1 VGRAGVALVRWV
13 AVAVVAAVVVAAVV
27 VAVAG
32 CGSERKPG
40 SPVSIPASLVAEA
53 RPIGRGVRFD
63 PAVRGRVL
71 GQCRQALGP
80 RSGVHVEVF
89 AADRVVLLGAGI
101 GTRPP
106 RRFSYGRVTA
116 AGCYGELVTLE
127 PTGLL
132 LLRPGARLS
141 VGDLF
146 RSWGQS
152 LTAREMAGFRV
163 PAGSR
168 VRAYVSG
175 RRWTGPVARIPLVSH
190 AEIVLEIGPYVPP
203 HSAYSF
209 PPGT

>member
-1 VGRAGVALVRWV
+1 M
-13 AVAVVAAVVVAAVV
+13 
-27 VAVAG
+27 
-32 CGSERKPG
+32 
-40 SPVSIPASLVAEA
+40 PASLVAQA
-53 RPIGRGVRFD
+53 RPIGQGVRFD
-63 PAVRGRVL
+63 PPVRGPVL

-80 RSGVHVEVF
+80 RAGVHVEVF
-89 AADRVVLLGAGI
+89 AADRVVLLAAGI
-101 GTRPP
+101 GTRSP

-132 LLRPGARLS
+132 LLRPDARLS

-152 LTAREMAGFRV
+152 LKAREMAGFRV
-163 PAGSR
+163 PAGSG
-168 VRAYVSG
+168 VRAYVNG
-175 RRWTGPVARIPLVSH
+175 RRWTRPVARIPLVRH

-203 HSAYSF
+203 HSTYSF